1 MIERVR
7 QSTNSV
13 CRGLSKT
20 SRVHNGSFDT
30 YSIFSSTIGD
40 EEFTFDNEVINTQ
53 VYRRVLNKAS
63 KAQVLQNADPG
74 HELEL
79 FDEPLIDLSDEP
91 NVPSVPTP
99 NYSCAGSRWFGS
111 FDGAVP
117 VELPGDSAF
126 VDSDNDR
133 AKDQT
138 SLGDTSFTQNS
149 GHFPLSDHRSLESRF
164 AEPSVAEESPFQA
177 NNDLKINFVA
187 SRTEQEKGREQFFNE
202 DYSEG
207 QGIDHEVANGIGSN
221 KGLARGGRN
230 QEAHFPPYQEQMSEG
245 TGEQPPDLPNKRMT
259 VQGSMV
265 PINPPLS
272 PDIQVS
278 RSSNFSTA
286 TTTTHNPRTTVPGNT
301 ISEHT
306 YEIAPSSPLI
316 RPATP
321 FPSSSHAH
329 FSSESMGAVLAP
341 SNVPI
346 SRHHSDASGY
356 GSVRDLHT
364 SRLPRRRP
372 SLQIEYRA
380 GNSSGVA
387 ISNSSQDH
395 GWIAKP
401 PDGYTDKSAGSSGFT
416 HDHITPWLVDN
427 GKPFPPTIN
436 MQSVLQ
442 AKLERSG
449 PESHDFILSALIW
462 LVDPDSYTIKDTIVS
477 NSISETALVLLGSM
491 SGKTSACK
499 TYAAQCPEFTDY
511 AALTAAF
518 QDYTIRVPMILNRFG
533 VIQESTV
540 MLRDTGAELTAH
552 EIDRF
557 SRHADVILLCY
568 PVGEGSFDNVSDY
581 VGTYPYVSF
590 TIH

>member
-1 MIERVR
+1 MIEKVR

-13 CRGLSKT
+13 CQGLSKT
-20 SRVHNGSFDT
+20 SQVRGGSFDT

-79 FDEPLIDLSDEP
+79 FDEPLIDLSDGP
-91 NVPSVPTP
+91 NVPGVPTP
-99 NYSCAGSRWFGS
+99 DDSRAGSRWFGS

-126 VDSDNDR
+126 VASDNDR
-133 AKDQT
+133 AQDQT
-138 SLGDTSFTQNS
+138 SLGDTSITQNS
-149 GHFPLSDHRSLESRF
+149 GHFPLSDHRSVESRF

-177 NNDLKINFVA
+177 YNDLDINVVA

-202 DYSEG
+202 EYSEG
-207 QGIDHEVANGIGSN
+207 QGIDHEVDNEIGPK

-230 QEAHFPPYQEQMSEG
+230 QEAPYQEQMTEG

-259 VQGSMV
+259 VRRSMV

-272 PDIQVS
+272 PDAQVS
-278 RSSNFSTA
+278 RSSYCSTA
-286 TTTTHNPRTTVPGNT
+286 TITTQDTHTTVPENN

-306 YEIAPSSPLI
+306 YETAPSSPLI

-321 FPSSSHAH
+321 FPFSSHAH
-329 FSSESMGAVLAP
+329 FSSGNMGAFIAS

-356 GSVRDLHT
+356 ESVRDLHT
-364 SRLPRRRP
+364 NRLPRRRP

-380 GNSSGVA
+380 GISSGVA
-387 ISNSSQDH
+387 ISNSSQDL

-401 PDGYTDKSAGSSGFT
+401 PDRYTDKSAGNSGFT
-416 HDHITPWLVDN
+416 HDRITPWLVDN

-442 AKLERSG
+442 AKLERYGS
-449 PESHDFILSALIW
+449 EIHDFILSALIW
-462 LVDPDSYTIKDTIVS
+462 LVDPDSYTVKDTIVS
-477 NSISETALVLLGSM
+477 NSISETTLVLLGSM
-491 SGKTSACK
+491 SGKTSACR

-518 QDYTIRVPMILNRFG
+518 QDYTIRVPMILNGFG
-533 VIQESTV
+533 VTQESTV
-540 MLRDTGAELTAH
+540 TLRDTGAELTAH

-557 SRHADVILLCY
+557 SRNADVILLCY
-568 PVGEGSFDNVSDY
+568 PVGEGSFDNVSEY

-590 TIH
+590 TFH